1 MSVKSREA
9 LCVEGLIPCCRI
21 RTDAL
26 EAMTTIWT
34 NFILDGNF
42 RHSVAL
48 PVLSMPDPSLANEAV
63 LRHREGFGVYV
74 PLYFLSLKVNIKVAI
89 QSLQPA

>member
-1 MSVKSREA
+1 MSVKYREA

-34 NFILDGNF
+34 NFILDGYF
-42 RHSVAL
+42 RHNVAL

-63 LRHREGFGVYV
+63 LRHREGFGVYQTLTY
-74 PLYFLSLKVNIKVAI
+74 PSLFVSCHSK
-89 QSLQPA
+89 